1 MLKERGVCVDL
12 DVTGRVPVG
21 RIRA

>member
-1 MLKERGVCVDL
+1 MM
-12 DVTGRVPVG
+12 PVG